1 MDWLNSLFSR
11 PPANWWD
18 LLDILVVSVLIYEV
32 LKLIRGT
39 RAVQMALG
47 GGGLRRPVLP
57 VASGGTS
64 KRSTG

>member
-1 MDWLNSLFSR
+1 MDFLTRSS
-11 PPANWWD
+11 PAARSWRD
-18 LLDILVVSVLIYEV
+18 LVDILVVSVLIYEV

-47 GGGLRRPVLP
+47 AACSSACSTSPCG
-57 VASGGTS
+57 ATS